1 MIVCDDM
8 LVCDDLFFDF
18 KEALTSFKFENFDY
32 ILKFTFVDYVVEDL
46 SPVSF
51 TKVKPLIWEYE
62 QMQTA
67 SKTEFQFT
75 S

>member
-32 ILKFTFVDYVVEDL
+32 ILKFTYVDYVVEDL

-51 TKVKPLIWEYE
+51 T
-62 QMQTA
+62 
-67 SKTEFQFT
+67 
-75 S
+75 